1 MSRTMTGTSK
11 IRNILGPEAGAWAY
25 QGGSTLCLG
34 QLKTLFGE
42 PLYVKKNLEDQY
54 AYCILA
60 AGEDGKEIYLQV
72 YSGPT
77 GPAIGGEQDADSARA
92 ADALAELITSAK
104 AADYDYEGYYMDGPC
119 IVREGVRGGAP
130 GIFSRSA
137 MIFKSFVTSQENFCK
152 IYCLYSYSQGKNIF
166 SFYPPFF
173 ERLTGRSVGLSL
185 CLEACL
191 NLPKGPAP
199 LQNFLDDLILL

>member
-1 MSRTMTGTSK
+1 MGAKFEFKAQDMETMNKTAMGTSK

-42 PLYVKKNLEDQY
+42 PLYVTKNLEDQY

-119 IVREGVRGGAP
+119 IVREGVRGGEPYIEEEELDAS
-130 GIFSRSA
+130 GEEFA
-137 MIFKSFVTSQENFCK
+137 K
-152 IYCLYSYSQGKNIF
+152 ICEEIY
-166 SFYPPFF
+166 
-173 ERLTGRSVGLSL
+173 GR
-185 CLEACL
+185 
-191 NLPKGPAP
+191 
-199 LQNFLDDLILL
+199 I

>member
-1 MSRTMTGTSK
+1 MGTKYEFKAQDIQTMSRTMTGTSK

-42 PLYVKKNLEDQY
+42 PLYVTKNLEDQY

-104 AADYDYEGYYMDGPC
+104 AADYDYEGYYMHGPC
-119 IVREGVRGGAP
+119 IVREGVRGGEPYMEEEELDAS
-130 GIFSRSA
+130 GEEFA
-137 MIFKSFVTSQENFCK
+137 K
-152 IYCLYSYSQGKNIF
+152 ICEEIY
-166 SFYPPFF
+166 
-173 ERLTGRSVGLSL
+173 GRV
-185 CLEACL
+185 
-191 NLPKGPAP
+191 
-199 LQNFLDDLILL
+199 